1 MLLDENALTPLQQAV
16 VTATNDRDNLTLF
29 INGRAGT
36 GKTTAVQQ
44 RLLHLLRAGEP
55 AYTIL
60 VLVGDPAQRDSFSD
74 TMRSSDIGS
83 FAELKLVHYSQLARE
98 MVILFWPLVARDAGF
113 AAAFRPP
120 TFLGYDLAQLLMWQ
134 TIQPLLD
141 SGAFVDLRLRPQ
153 QIVSQLLDTLNRA
166 ALNNLDIFAA
176 TQRQIDTWA
185 GEPDHVRNLMQAR
198 DAAIA
203 FRERCLDNNLLD
215 LSLTTATFNQH
226 VLAHPEFSRYFS
238 ERFRHLI
245 VDNVEEQTP
254 AGQAFIAQLLD
265 KTVSTTIV
273 YDTDGGY
280 RRFLAA
286 DPVGSADFE
295 KVATET
301 FVFTESFTAQDSVN
315 ALAAVVKGALQGV
328 PVPQAVTTAQTGVIS
343 VISERYR
350 REMVFALADELAKL
364 VYEKGFHPR
373 DIAII
378 APYLDGA
385 VRYSLTQAL
394 KQVGLP
400 TNAVRRRASPREE
413 PRVRAWLTWL
423 ALAHPDWGI
432 FPTTFDV
439 AEALTLS
446 IAGLDPA
453 RAALVTQHLYRP
465 NTLVLH
471 DSAELTEPIADRIGV
486 ELLTLVDKIR
496 VWLAENGGAYP
507 LDQFIYQLFNDL
519 LAGRDFQPEPD
530 IAGAAVCDWLVR
542 TASYLVESGSRLG
555 LNTPAAIGQA
565 FLNSIN
571 QGLISSNPPDT
582 GDPPD
587 PDGIVI
593 TTIYG
598 FLLRSQAARVQ
609 VWLDTAASG
618 WWDIPRQPLSNAF
631 VLAQSWNPERAWT
644 MAEEIDIRNELL
656 ARLVRGLSARCH
668 DGIILATS
676 DLDRRGARQDGA
688 LWRALA
694 PVLSDPLVSSL

>member
-1 MLLDENALTPLQQAV
+1 MLLDNATLTPLQREV
-16 VTATNDRDNLTLF
+16 VTATTDRNNLTLF
-29 INGRAGT
+29 LTGRAGT
-36 GKTTAVQQ
+36 GKTTALQQ
-44 RLLHLLRAGEP
+44 RLLHLLRSGEP
-55 AYTIL
+55 AYTVL
-60 VLVGDPAQRDSFSD
+60 VLVGDPTQRDSFSE
-74 TMRSSDIGS
+74 TIRSSDIGS

-134 TIQPLLD
+134 TIQPMLD

-176 TQRQIDTWA
+176 TQRQIDSWA
-185 GEPDHVRNLMQAR
+185 GEKDHVRNLMQAR
-198 DAAIA
+198 DAATA
-203 FRERCLDNNLLD
+203 FRERCLENNLLD

-295 KVATET
+295 HHAATT
-301 FVFTESFTAQDSVN
+301 FTFTESFTGQESLN
-315 ALAAVVKGALQGV
+315 ALAAVVKGALQGA
-328 PVPQAVTTAQTGVIS
+328 PVPQAVAAARGAVIS
-343 VISERYR
+343 VVSERYR
-350 REMVFALADELAKL
+350 REMVFALASELAKL
-364 VYEKGFHPR
+364 VYEQGVHPR

-394 KQVGLP
+394 KRVGLP

-423 ALAHPDWGI
+423 ALAHPEWGV
-432 FPTTFDV
+432 FPTAFDV

-446 IAGLDPA
+446 IDGLDPA
-453 RAALVTQHLYRP
+453 RASLATQHLYRP

-471 DSAELTEPIADRIGV
+471 DSAELTEPIAARIGV
-486 ELLTLVDKIR
+486 DLLTLVDKIR
-496 VWLAENGGAYP
+496 IWLTENGGTYP
-507 LDQFIYQLFNDL
+507 LDQFIYHLFNDL
-519 LAGRDFQPEPD
+519 LAGRDFQPTPD

-542 TASYLVESGSRLG
+542 TAGYLVESAARLE
-555 LNTPAAIGQA
+555 LNDAAAIGQA

-598 FLLRSQAARVQ
+598 FLLRSQAAHVQ

-631 VLAQSWNPERAWT
+631 VLTQSWNPERAWT
-644 MAEEIDIRNELL
+644 MTEEIDIRNELL
-656 ARLVRGLSARCH
+656 ARIVRGLTARCR
-668 DGIILATS
+668 DGVILATS

-688 LWRALA
+688 LWRALT
-694 PVLSDPLVSSL
+694 PVLTDTHESRL

>member
-1 MLLDENALTPLQQAV
+1 
-16 VTATNDRDNLTLF
+16 
-29 INGRAGT
+29 
-36 GKTTAVQQ
+36 
-44 RLLHLLRAGEP
+44 
-55 AYTIL
+55 
-60 VLVGDPAQRDSFSD
+60 
-74 TMRSSDIGS
+74 
-83 FAELKLVHYSQLARE
+83 

-176 TQRQIDTWA
+176 TQRQIDTWV
-185 GEPDHVRNLMQAR
+185 GEKDHVRNLMQAR
-198 DAAIA
+198 DAANA
-203 FRERCLDNNLLD
+203 FRERCLANNLLD
-215 LSLTTATFNQH
+215 LSLTTATFNNF

-254 AGQAFIAQLLD
+254 AGQAFILQLLD
-265 KTVSTTIV
+265 KTVSTTIA

-295 KVATET
+295 QHAAATYT
-301 FVFTESFTAQDSVN
+301 FSESFTAMASLN
-315 ALAAVVKGALQGV
+315 ALAAVVKGALQSA
-328 PVPQAVTTAQTGVIS
+328 PVPQAVAAARGAVIGV
-343 VISERYR
+343 VSERYR
-350 REMVFALADELAKL
+350 REMVFALAGELAKL
-364 VYEKGFHPR
+364 VYEQSVHPR

-394 KQVGLP
+394 KRVGLT

-423 ALAHPDWGI
+423 ALAHPAWGV

-453 RAALVTQHLYRP
+453 RAALAAQYLYRP

-471 DSAELTEPIADRIGV
+471 DSAELTPPIAARIGHDMVALIERIRLWMV
-486 ELLTLVDKIR
+486 EF
-496 VWLAENGGAYP
+496 GGAYP
-507 LDQFIYQLFNDL
+507 LDEFIYHLFNDL

-530 IAGAAVCDWLVR
+530 VAGAAVCDWLVR
-542 TASYLVESGSRLG
+542 TASYLVESAEGLG
-555 LNTPAAIGQA
+555 LTDDAAIGQT

-571 QGLISSNPPDT
+571 QGLISSRPPDT

-631 VLAQSWNPERAWT
+631 VLAQSWDPERAWT
-644 MAEEIDIRNELL
+644 MTEEIEIRNQLL
-656 ARLVRGLSARCH
+656 ARIVRGLTARCR
-668 DGIILATS
+668 DGVILATS

-688 LWRALA
+688 LWRALT
-694 PVLSDPLVSSL
+694 PVLTIPA